1 MPVAYLKVIK
11 LKFQSL
17 KKQQQQNQIFLTKSL
32 CLRNFI
38 KQGGPKKNY
47 DRVCSLNKLI
57 N

>member
-17 KKQQQQNQIFLTKSL
+17 KKQQQQNQISLTKSL

-38 KQGGPKKNY
+38 ILGGPKK
-47 DRVCSLNKLI
+47 SLLSGL
-57 N
+57 

>member
-17 KKQQQQNQIFLTKSL
+17 KKQQQQNQISLTKSL

-38 KQGGPKKNY
+38 KPGGPKKNMSGS
-47 DRVCSLNKLI
+47 VA
-57 N
+57 